1 LGRFSNGPDTP
12 LTASNIST
20 SALLEGGVAEPE
32 RRTSWLE
39 AFFDLCFV
47 VAVGAVAHTLHD
59 DPSIEGIVL
68 FAALFIPVW
77 WSWMEYA
84 WYATSFPER
93 GGFNRFAAFAA
104 MLTVLA
110 MATQVGA
117 ASHGDPHGFILSFVV
132 FHAIVVA
139 LFLRAAR
146 LYPGRQAFSIRYASG
161 FGLAAVI
168 WLVSLAL
175 PEAVRPWVWVA
186 ALAVDLVT
194 PWLAV
199 LAVVERTFDV
209 SHIPER
215 YGLFTIIVLGEA
227 VIAVARSMSEAQWT
241 PEAVTTAVSGFA
253 IAVVIWWAYFAHPHA
268 ELLERG
274 RLASFIWGYGHI
286 FVWMG
291 IAITGVGIELAIEA
305 AAGGHAL
312 SNGERLIL
320 CGGPAL
326 YLVAMA
332 LLRSAGAG
340 HLTDRVVLVRLGTAM
355 AFVVIWLAGGA
366 LSPQAIAVLM
376 AAVAVV
382 GGIEIGRG
390 WRGLGAAAT

>member
-1 LGRFSNGPDTP
+1 
-12 LTASNIST
+12 
-20 SALLEGGVAEPE
+20 VAEPE
-32 RRTSWLE
+32 RRASWLE
-39 AFFDLCFV
+39 LFFDLCFV

-59 DPSIEGIVL
+59 EPSIEGIWL

-117 ASHGDPHGFILSFVV
+117 ASHGDPRGIIFAFVV
-132 FHAIVVA
+132 FHAIVVT

-146 LYPGRQAFSIRYASG
+146 LYPGRQSFSIRYASG

-175 PEAVRPWVWVA
+175 PEAIRPWVWVA
-186 ALAVDLVT
+186 ALVVDLVT
-194 PWLAV
+194 PWMAV

-241 PEAVTTAVSGFA
+241 PEAVIAAIAGFT

-274 RLASFIWGYGHI
+274 RLASFIWGYGHF

-291 IAITGVGIELAIEA
+291 IAITGVGIELTIEA
-305 AAGGHAL
+305 AAAGHAL
-312 SNGERLIL
+312 TNGERLVL

-340 HLTDRVVLVRLGTAM
+340 HLTDRVVLVRLGTAVG
-355 AFVVIWLAGGA
+355 FIVIWLAGGA
-366 LSPQAIAVLM
+366 LSPQATAVLM
-376 AAVAVV
+376 AAVAV
-382 GGIEIGRG
+382 GAGIAIGHA
-390 WRGLGAAAT
+390 WRLIDVPVS

>member
-1 LGRFSNGPDTP
+1 LIASTIATP
-12 LTASNIST
+12 APLAG
-20 SALLEGGVAEPE
+20 AAAGPE

-59 DPSIEGIVL
+59 EPSIEGVVL

-84 WYATSFPER
+84 WYATSFPES
-93 GGFNRFAAFAA
+93 GGFNRIAAFAA

-117 ASHGDPHGFILSFVV
+117 ASHGDPRGFILSFVV
-132 FHAIVVA
+132 FHTIVVA

-146 LYPGRQAFSIRYASG
+146 LYPGRETFSGRYAAG

-168 WLVSLAL
+168 WLASLAL
-175 PEAVRPWVWVA
+175 PEAIRPWVWVA

-194 PWLAV
+194 PWIAV

-227 VIAVARSMSEAQWT
+227 VIAVARSMSEAEWT
-241 PEAVTTAVSGFA
+241 PEAVTAAIAGFV

-268 ELLERG
+268 ELLQRG

-305 AAGGHAL
+305 AAAGHAL
-312 SNGERLIL
+312 ADGERLIL

-326 YLVAMA
+326 YLTAMA

-340 HLTDRVVLVRLGTAM
+340 HVTDRVVVIRLGTAV
-355 AFVVIWLAGGA
+355 AFIVIWLAGGA
-366 LSPQAIAVLM
+366 LSPQAVAVLM
-376 AAVAVV
+376 AVIAVGA
-382 GGIEIGRG
+382 GIAIGRA
-390 WRGLGAAAT
+390 WRSVPVPVI

>member
-1 LGRFSNGPDTP
+1 MIANTIDAVDAGQD
-12 LTASNIST
+12 
-20 SALLEGGVAEPE
+20 GVAQPE
-32 RRTSWLE
+32 RRASWLE
-39 AFFDLCFV
+39 LFFDLCFV

-59 DPSIEGIVL
+59 EPTIAGLGL

-84 WYATSFPER
+84 WYATSFPE
-93 GGFNRFAAFAA
+93 GGTLNRIGAFAA

-110 MATQVGA
+110 MAAQVGA
-117 ASHGDPHGFILSFVV
+117 ASHGDPRGFLLAFVI
-132 FHAIVVA
+132 FHAIVVM
-139 LFLRAAR
+139 LFLRASR
-146 LYPGRQAFSIRYASG
+146 LYPELYAFSVRYATG
-161 FGLAAVI
+161 FGIAAVV

-175 PEAVRPWVWVA
+175 PEEIRPLVWVI
-186 ALAVDLVT
+186 ALVIDLVT

-199 LAVVERTFDV
+199 RAATVRTFDV

-227 VIAVARSMSEAQWT
+227 IIAVARSMSEVPWT
-241 PEAVTTAVSGFA
+241 PAAVTTAVAGFV

-291 IAITGVGIELAIEA
+291 IAMTGVGIELAIEA
-305 AAGGHAL
+305 AATGHEL
-312 SNGERLIL
+312 SDGARLIL
-320 CGGPAL
+320 CGGGAL
-326 YLVAMA
+326 YLAAMG

-340 HLTDRVVLVRLGTAM
+340 HITDRVVLVRLGA
-355 AFVVIWLAGGA
+355 AFLFIGIALASGA
-366 LSPQAIAVLM
+366 LAPEVLAVLIAV
-376 AAVAVV
+376 VAVGAGV
-382 GGIEIGRG
+382 AIGRA
-390 WRGLGAAAT
+390 WRTMSNSSS

>member
-1 LGRFSNGPDTP
+1 
-12 LTASNIST
+12 
-20 SALLEGGVAEPE
+20 
-32 RRTSWLE
+32 
-39 AFFDLCFV
+39 
-47 VAVGAVAHTLHD
+47 
-59 DPSIEGIVL
+59 
-68 FAALFIPVW
+68 
-77 WSWMEYA
+77 
-84 WYATSFPER
+84 
-93 GGFNRFAAFAA
+93 

-117 ASHGDPHGFILSFVV
+117 ASHGDPRGFILAFVV

-146 LYPGRQAFSIRYASG
+146 LYPGRHAFSIRYASG
-161 FGLAAVI
+161 FGLAAAI

-175 PEAVRPWVWVA
+175 PEEIRPWVWVV

-194 PWLAV
+194 PWMAV
-199 LAVVERTFDV
+199 LTAAERTFDV

-227 VIAVARSMSEAQWT
+227 IIAVARSMSEAQWT
-241 PEAVTTAVSGFA
+241 PEAVTAAVAGFA

-305 AAGGHAL
+305 AAAGHAL
-312 SNGERLIL
+312 VGRRAAHPLWGSGAVPDGDGALALGGRRPFHRS
-320 CGGPAL
+320 CGGD
-326 YLVAMA
+326 
-332 LLRSAGAG
+332 SAGDGGRVRRHLARRRGVVAAG
-340 HLTDRVVLVRLGTAM
+340 SHRPDGCHGRRRGDRHWACLEVRARSRNLNGGWEGPGTRAHR
-355 AFVVIWLAGGA
+355 ANWLFDGAVRSPRPVRGGGCGVEKA
-366 LSPQAIAVLM
+366 RSDM
-376 AAVAVV
+376 DR
-382 GGIEIGRG
+382 ERG
-390 WRGLGAAAT
+390 A

>member
-1 LGRFSNGPDTP
+1 M
-12 LTASNIST
+12 TASTVST
-20 SALLEGGVAEPE
+20 STVLEESKAEPE

-59 DPSIEGIVL
+59 EPSVEGIAL
-68 FAALFIPVW
+68 FVALFIPVW

-117 ASHGDPHGFILSFVV
+117 ASHGDPRGLIISFVV
-132 FHAIVVA
+132 IHAIVVA

-175 PEAVRPWVWVA
+175 PEAIQPWVWVV
-186 ALAVDLVT
+186 ALAVDLLT
-194 PWLAV
+194 PWVAV

-227 VIAVARSMSEAQWT
+227 VIAVARSMSEVEWT
-241 PEAVTTAVSGFA
+241 PAAVIAAIAGFI

-305 AAGGHAL
+305 AAAGHAL
-312 SNGERLIL
+312 ADGQRLIL

-326 YLVAMA
+326 YLTAMA

-340 HLTDRVVLVRLGTAM
+340 HVTDRVVVILLATAV
-355 AFVVIWLAGGA
+355 AFIVIWLAGGA
-366 LSPQAIAVLM
+366 LSPQAVAVLM
-376 AAVAVV
+376 AVIAVGA
-382 GGIEIGRG
+382 GIAIGRA
-390 WRGLGAAAT
+390 WRGLPDPVI

>member
-1 LGRFSNGPDTP
+1 LATNTITLP
-12 LTASNIST
+12 ASPQG
-20 SALLEGGVAEPE
+20 AVAEPE

-59 DPSIEGIVL
+59 KPSIEGVVL

-77 WSWMEYA
+77 WAWMEYA
-84 WYATSFPER
+84 WYATSFPES
-93 GGFNRFAAFAA
+93 GGFNRIAAFAA

-117 ASHGDPHGFILSFVV
+117 ASHGDPRGFILSFIV
-132 FHAIVVA
+132 FHTIVVA
-139 LFLRAAR
+139 LFLHAAR
-146 LYPGRQAFSIRYASG
+146 LYPGREAFSVRYAAG

-168 WLVSLAL
+168 WLASLAL
-175 PEAVRPWVWVA
+175 PEAIRPWVWVA
-186 ALAVDLVT
+186 ALVVDLVT
-194 PWLAV
+194 PWIAV

-227 VIAVARSMSEAQWT
+227 VIAVARSMSEAEWT
-241 PEAVTTAVSGFA
+241 PEAVIAAIAGFA

-268 ELLERG
+268 ELLGRG

-305 AAGGHAL
+305 AAAGHAL
-312 SNGERLIL
+312 VDGQRLIL

-326 YLVAMA
+326 YLTAMA

-340 HLTDRVVLVRLGTAM
+340 HFTDRVVVIRLATAI
-355 AFVVIWLAGGA
+355 AFIVIWLAGGA
-366 LSPQAIAVLM
+366 LSPQAVAVLM
-376 AAVAVV
+376 AVIAVGA
-382 GGIEIGRG
+382 GIAIGRA
-390 WRGLGAAAT
+390 WRGLPDPVI

>member
-1 LGRFSNGPDTP
+1 MTSTLATTAP
-12 LTASNIST
+12 LPGA
-20 SALLEGGVAEPE
+20 VAEPE
-32 RRTSWLE
+32 RRASWLE
-39 AFFDLCFV
+39 LFFDLCFV
-47 VAVGAVAHTLHD
+47 VAVGAVAHVLHD
-59 DPSIEGIVL
+59 EPSIEGIAL

-93 GGFNRFAAFAA
+93 GAFNRFGAFAA

-110 MATQVGA
+110 MATQVGS
-117 ASHGDPHGFILSFVV
+117 ASHGDPRGFILAFVV

-146 LYPGRQAFSIRYASG
+146 LYPERQVFSIRYASG
-161 FGLAAVI
+161 FGLAAAI

-175 PEAVRPWVWVA
+175 PEEIRPWIWIA

-194 PWLAV
+194 PWMAV

-227 VIAVARSMSEAQWT
+227 IIAVARSMSEAQWT
-241 PEAVTTAVSGFA
+241 PEAVTAAVAGFA

-291 IAITGVGIELAIEA
+291 IAITGDRHRAGNRSRRHRARSFRRRAAHPLWGSGPVPGGDGDSYARRAPAI
-305 AAGGHAL
+305 
-312 SNGERLIL
+312 
-320 CGGPAL
+320 
-326 YLVAMA
+326 
-332 LLRSAGAG
+332 
-340 HLTDRVVLVRLGTAM
+340 
-355 AFVVIWLAGGA
+355 
-366 LSPQAIAVLM
+366 SPIVWCWF
-376 AAVAVV
+376 
-382 GGIEIGRG
+382 G
-390 WRGLGAAAT
+390 WRRQSHSSSSGSPARRCRRRQLPS

>member
-1 LGRFSNGPDTP
+1 VT
-12 LTASNIST
+12 
-20 SALLEGGVAEPE
+20 EPE
-32 RRTSWLE
+32 RRASWLE
-39 AFFDLCFV
+39 LFFDLCFV

-59 DPSIEGIVL
+59 EPTIAGIVL
-68 FAALFIPVW
+68 FGALFIPVW

-84 WYATSFPER
+84 WYATSFPE
-93 GGFNRFAAFAA
+93 GGAFNRFGAFAA

-110 MATQVGA
+110 MATQTGT
-117 ASHGDPHGFILSFVV
+117 ASHGDPRGLILGFIV

-146 LYPGRQAFSIRYASG
+146 LYPGRRTFSLRYAAG
-161 FGLAAVI
+161 FGLAAAI

-175 PEAVRPWVWVA
+175 PEGIRPWVWIA

-194 PWLAV
+194 PWIAV
-199 LAVVERTFDV
+199 RAAVERTFDV
-209 SHIPER
+209 RHIPER

-227 VIAVARSMSEAQWT
+227 IIAVARSMSEARWT
-241 PEAVTTAVSGFA
+241 PAAVTAAVAGFA

-305 AAGGHAL
+305 AAAGHAL
-312 SNGERLIL
+312 SDGERLLL

-326 YLVAMA
+326 YLIAMA

-340 HLTDRVVLVRLGTAM
+340 HLTDRVVLTRLGTAV
-355 AFVVIWLAGGA
+355 AFIAIWLGGGT
-366 LSPQAIAVLM
+366 LTPQAVTVLIAVV
-376 AAVAVV
+376 AVAA
-382 GGIEIGRG
+382 GMAIGRA
-390 WRGLGAAAT
+390 WRSITTPVT

>member
-1 LGRFSNGPDTP
+1 MTTP
-12 LTASNIST
+12 ASSEG
-20 SALLEGGVAEPE
+20 ALAEPE
-32 RRTSWLE
+32 RRASWLE
-39 AFFDLCFV
+39 LFFDLCFV

-59 DPSIEGIVL
+59 EPTIEGIAL
-68 FAALFIPVW
+68 FVALFIPVW

-84 WYATSFPER
+84 WYATSFPEA
-93 GGFNRFAAFAA
+93 GAFNRFGAFAA

-110 MATQVGA
+110 MATQVGT
-117 ASHGDPHGFILSFVV
+117 ASHGDPRGFILAFIV

-139 LFLRAAR
+139 LFLRAAQ
-146 LYPGRQAFSIRYASG
+146 LYPGRHAFSIRYAAG
-161 FGLAAVI
+161 FGLAAAI

-175 PEAVRPWVWVA
+175 PEGMRLWMWVA

-194 PWLAV
+194 PWMAV
-199 LAVVERTFDV
+199 LTVVERTFDV

-227 VIAVARSMSEAQWT
+227 IIAVARSMSEAQWT
-241 PEAVTTAVSGFA
+241 PAVIAAVAGFA

-291 IAITGVGIELAIEA
+291 IVINGVGIELAIEA
-305 AAGGHAL
+305 AAEGHVL
-312 SNGERLIL
+312 SDAERLIL

-326 YLVAMA
+326 YLTAIA

-340 HLTDRVVLVRLGTAM
+340 HFTDRVVVTRLATAV
-355 AFVVIWLAGGA
+355 AFVVIWLAGRA
-366 LSPQAIAVLM
+366 LSPEAVTALM
-376 AAVAVV
+376 ATLAVGAGVV
-382 GGIEIGRG
+382 IARA
-390 WRGLGAAAT
+390 WRRLESTAP

>member
-1 LGRFSNGPDTP
+1 LAANTI
-12 LTASNIST
+12 TT
-20 SALLEGGVAEPE
+20 SASLPGAAAVPE
-32 RRTSWLE
+32 RRASWLE
-39 AFFDLCFV
+39 LFFDLCFV

-59 DPSIEGIVL
+59 EPTIEGIAL

-84 WYATSFPER
+84 WYATSFPE
-93 GGFNRFAAFAA
+93 GGAFNRFGAFAA

-110 MATQVGA
+110 MATQVET
-117 ASHGDPHGFILSFVV
+117 ASHGDPRGLILAFVA
-132 FHAIVVA
+132 FHAIVVG

-146 LYPGRQAFSIRYASG
+146 LYPGRHAFSIRYASG
-161 FGLAAVI
+161 FGLAAMI

-175 PEAVRPWVWVA
+175 PEEIQPWVWVA

-194 PWLAV
+194 PWMAV
-199 LAVVERTFDV
+199 RAAVERTFDV

-227 VIAVARSMSEAQWT
+227 IIAVARSMSEAEWT
-241 PEAVTTAVSGFA
+241 PEAVTTAVAGFV

-291 IAITGVGIELAIEA
+291 IGITGIGIELAIEA
-305 AAGGHAL
+305 AAAGHAL
-312 SNGERLIL
+312 PDGERLLL

-326 YLVAMA
+326 YLAAMA
-332 LLRSAGAG
+332 ILRAAGAG
-340 HLTDRVVLVRLGTAM
+340 HLTDRVVLIRLGTAV
-355 AFVVIWLAGGA
+355 AFIVIWLAGRA

-376 AAVAVV
+376 AAVAI
-382 GGIEIGRG
+382 GAGIGIGRA
-390 WRGLGAAAT
+390 WSLLGAATA

>member
-1 LGRFSNGPDTP
+1 M
-12 LTASNIST
+12 ASTIAT
-20 SALLEGGVAEPE
+20 SAPPAGAAAEPE
-32 RRTSWLE
+32 RRASWLE
-39 AFFDLCFV
+39 LFFDLCFV

-59 DPSIEGIVL
+59 EPSIEGVAL

-93 GGFNRFAAFAA
+93 GAFNRFGAFAA

-117 ASHGDPHGFILSFVV
+117 ASHGDPRGIILAFVV

-139 LFLRAAR
+139 LFLRTTR
-146 LYPGRQAFSIRYASG
+146 LYPGRQAFSMRYASG

-175 PEAVRPWVWVA
+175 PEEIRPWVWVA

-194 PWLAV
+194 PWVAV
-199 LAVVERTFDV
+199 LAVAERTFDV

-227 VIAVARSMSEAQWT
+227 IIAVARSMSEAEWT
-241 PEAVTTAVSGFA
+241 PEAVTAAVAGFA

-274 RLASFIWGYGHI
+274 RLASFIWGYGHF

-291 IAITGVGIELAIEA
+291 IAMAGVGIELAIEA
-305 AAGGHAL
+305 AAAGHPL
-312 SNGERLIL
+312 SDGERLVL

-326 YLVAMA
+326 YLTAMA

-340 HLTDRVVLVRLGTAM
+340 HITDRVVLARLGTAV
-355 AFVVIWLAGGA
+355 AFIVIWLAGGA
-366 LSPQAIAVLM
+366 LSPQAVSVLM
-376 AAVAVV
+376 AVIAVGA
-382 GGIEIGRG
+382 GIAIGRA
-390 WRGLGAAAT
+390 WRLLGTAGT

>member
-1 LGRFSNGPDTP
+1 M
-12 LTASNIST
+12 ASSVAT
-20 SALLEGGVAEPE
+20 SAPVAGAVVEPE
-32 RRTSWLE
+32 RRASWLE
-39 AFFDLCFV
+39 LFFDLCFV
-47 VAVGAVAHTLHD
+47 VAVGAVAHVLHD
-59 DPSIEGIVL
+59 EPSIEGLAL

-93 GGFNRFAAFAA
+93 GGFNRFGAFAA

-110 MATQVGA
+110 MATQVGS
-117 ASHGDPHGFILSFVV
+117 ASHGDPRGFILAFVV

-161 FGLAAVI
+161 FGLAAAI

-175 PEAVRPWVWVA
+175 PEEIRPWIWIA

-194 PWLAV
+194 PWTAV
-199 LAVVERTFDV
+199 LAAAERTFDV

-227 VIAVARSMSEAQWT
+227 IIAVARSMSEAQWT
-241 PEAVTTAVSGFA
+241 PEAVTTAIAGFA

-291 IAITGVGIELAIEA
+291 IAMTGVGIELAIEA
-305 AAGGHAL
+305 AATGHPL
-312 SNGERLIL
+312 GDGERFIL
-320 CGGPAL
+320 FGGGAL
-326 YLVAMA
+326 YLTAMA

-340 HLTDRVVLVRLGTAM
+340 HLTDRVVLVRLGTG
-355 AFVVIWLAGGA
+355 VVFIVVGLAGGA
-366 LSPQAIAVLM
+366 LSAQALAVLM
-376 AAVAVV
+376 AVLAVGA
-382 GGIEIGRG
+382 GMAIGRA
-390 WRGLGAAAT
+390 WRLLGATAA

>member
-1 LGRFSNGPDTP
+1 
-12 LTASNIST
+12 LTASTIAP
-20 SALLEGGVAEPE
+20 SAPLAGAAAEPE
-32 RRTSWLE
+32 RRASWLE
-39 AFFDLCFV
+39 LFFDLCFV

-59 DPSIEGIVL
+59 EPSIEGVAL

-93 GGFNRFAAFAA
+93 GAFNRFGAFAA

-110 MATQVGA
+110 MATQFGA
-117 ASHGDPHGFILSFVV
+117 ASHGDPRGIILAFVV

-139 LFLRAAR
+139 LFLRTTR
-146 LYPGRQAFSIRYASG
+146 LYPGRQAFAIRYASG

-175 PEAVRPWVWVA
+175 PEEIRPWVWVA

-194 PWLAV
+194 PWAAV
-199 LAVVERTFDV
+199 LAVAERTFDV

-227 VIAVARSMSEAQWT
+227 IIAVARSMSEAQWT
-241 PEAVTTAVSGFA
+241 PEAVTAAIAGFA
-253 IAVVIWWAYFAHPHA
+253 IAVVIWWAYFTHPHA

-291 IAITGVGIELAIEA
+291 IAMAGVGIELAIEA
-305 AAGGHAL
+305 AAVGHVL
-312 SNGERLIL
+312 SDGERLVL

-326 YLVAMA
+326 YLTAMA

-340 HLTDRVVLVRLGTAM
+340 HFTDRVVLARLGTAV
-355 AFVVIWLAGGA
+355 AFIVIWLAGGA
-366 LSPQAIAVLM
+366 LSPQAVAVL
-376 AAVAVV
+376 VAVV
-382 GGIEIGRG
+382 AVGAGIAIGRA
-390 WRGLGAAAT
+390 WRLLGAAGT

>member
-1 LGRFSNGPDTP
+1 MTTLA
-12 LTASNIST
+12 ASPG
-20 SALLEGGVAEPE
+20 ALAEPE
-32 RRTSWLE
+32 RRASWLE
-39 AFFDLCFV
+39 LFFDLCFV

-59 DPSIEGIVL
+59 EPTIEGIVL

-84 WYATSFPER
+84 WYATSFPEV
-93 GGFNRFAAFAA
+93 GAFDRFGAFAA

-117 ASHGDPHGFILSFVV
+117 ASHGDPRGIILALIV

-139 LFLRAAR
+139 LFLRAAT
-146 LYPGRQAFSIRYASG
+146 LYPGRHTFSIRYAAG
-161 FGLAAVI
+161 FGLAAAI

-175 PEAVRPWVWVA
+175 PEGIRPWVWVA
-186 ALAVDLVT
+186 ALVVDLVT
-194 PWLAV
+194 PWAAV

-209 SHIPER
+209 RHIPER
-215 YGLFTIIVLGEA
+215 YGLFTLIVLGEA
-227 VIAVARSMSEAQWT
+227 IIAVARSMTEAQWT
-241 PEAVTTAVSGFA
+241 PAAVTAAVAGFA

-291 IAITGVGIELAIEA
+291 IAITGVGIGLGIEA
-305 AAGGHAL
+305 AATGHEL
-312 SNGERLIL
+312 STGERLIL

-326 YLVAMA
+326 YLTAMA

-340 HLTDRVVLVRLGTAM
+340 HVTDRVVVIRLATAV
-355 AFVVIWLAGGA
+355 AFVAIWLAGGA
-366 LSPQAIAVLM
+366 LSPEAIIALM
-376 AAVAVV
+376 AIVAV
-382 GGIEIGRG
+382 GAGIAIGRA
-390 WRGLGAAAT
+390 WRRLGSNPS

>member
-1 LGRFSNGPDTP
+1 
-12 LTASNIST
+12 LTTNIITT
-20 SALLEGGVAEPE
+20 SVSSQGAVAEPE
-32 RRTSWLE
+32 RRASWLE
-39 AFFDLCFV
+39 LFFDLCFV

-59 DPSIEGIVL
+59 EPTLEGIAL

-84 WYATSFPER
+84 WYATSFPEA
-93 GGFNRFAAFAA
+93 GAFNRFGAFAA

-110 MATQVGA
+110 MATQAGT
-117 ASHGDPHGFILSFVV
+117 ASHGDPRGYILAFIA
-132 FHAIVVA
+132 FHVIVIA

-146 LYPGRQAFSIRYASG
+146 LYPGRTAFSVRYASG
-161 FGLAAVI
+161 FGLAAAI

-175 PEAVRPWVWVA
+175 PEEIRPWVWIA
-186 ALAVDLVT
+186 ALAVDLAT
-194 PWLAV
+194 PWAAV

-227 VIAVARSMSEAQWT
+227 IIAVARSMSEAQWT
-241 PEAVTTAVSGFA
+241 PEAVTTAVAGFA

-291 IAITGVGIELAIEA
+291 IAITGVGTELAIEA
-305 AAGGHAL
+305 AAAGHELAD
-312 SNGERLIL
+312 GERLVL

-326 YLVAMA
+326 YLTAMA

-340 HLTDRVVLVRLGTAM
+340 HVTDRVVVVRLATAVL
-355 AFVVIWLAGGA
+355 FVAIWLVGGG
-366 LSPQAIAVLM
+366 LSPQVVTVLM
-376 AAVAVV
+376 AVIAVAA
-382 GGIEIGRG
+382 GIAIGRA
-390 WRGLGAAAT
+390 WRGLGSTAS

>member
-1 LGRFSNGPDTP
+1 LTTTTFATP
-12 LTASNIST
+12 LASAGAT
-20 SALLEGGVAEPE
+20 TEPE
-32 RRTSWLE
+32 RRASWLE
-39 AFFDLCFV
+39 LFFDLCFV

-59 DPSIEGIVL
+59 EPTIEGIVL
-68 FAALFIPVW
+68 FAALFVPVW

-84 WYATSFPER
+84 WYATSFPE
-93 GGFNRFAAFAA
+93 GGAFNRFGAFAA

-117 ASHGDPHGFILSFVV
+117 ASHGDPRGLILTFVI

-146 LYPGRQAFSIRYASG
+146 LYPRLHAFSIRYASG
-161 FGLAAVI
+161 FGIAAAI
-168 WLVSLAL
+168 WLGSLAL
-175 PEAVRPWVWVA
+175 PEEIRLWVWVA

-194 PWLAV
+194 PWMAV
-199 LAVVERTFDV
+199 RAAVERTFDV

-215 YGLFTIIVLGEA
+215 YGLFTLIVLGEA
-227 VIAVARSMSEAQWT
+227 IIAVARSMSDVQWT
-241 PEAVTTAVSGFA
+241 PAAVAAAVAGFI

-291 IAITGVGIELAIEA
+291 IAMTGVGIELAIDA
-305 AAGGHAL
+305 ATEGHVL

-326 YLVAMA
+326 YLTAMA

-340 HLTDRVVLVRLGTAM
+340 HFTDRVVLIRLATAV
-355 AFVVIWLAGGA
+355 AFVVIGLAGGA
-366 LSPQAIAVLM
+366 LSPQIVAVLM
-376 AAVAVV
+376 AVIAVAAGVA
-382 GGIEIGRG
+382 IGRA
-390 WRGLGAAAT
+390 WRSVPDPMI